1 MTKPI
6 SAAEQGLKSHYKV
19 RVVVSG
25 AILHLA
31 SWTEPEISHSWGTV
45 NDQKVYEVEGE
56 GLRVMAGWI
65 NDHQY
70 GDTLGYIDWREVS
83 AITWRWSE

>member
-6 SAAEQGLKSHYKV
+6 SAAAEGLDAHYKV

-31 SWTEPEISHSWGTV
+31 SKTEPV
-45 NDQKVYEVEGE
+45 NWMTTGRGRAYSITPEWTAD
-56 GLRVMAGWI
+56 WI
-65 NDHQY
+65 TDHRY
-70 GDTLGYIDWREVS
+70 GDTIGFIDWSKVQ
-83 AITWRWSE
+83 AITWRWCE